1 MTEPAEKKV
10 KFSEEMEVDPNQGIK
25 RTETLFEN
33 IDGEQAIT
41 EVESLCMGC
50 GENGTTKLL
59 LTKVPHFR
67 EIILMAFECPH
78 CGLRNNEIQP
88 AQTIAE
94 KGIKQVVRIAGQK
107 DLNRQ
112 VVKSE
117 SATVRFE
124 ELDFEIPP
132 NSQSGILSTV
142 DGMIDRAIEGLK
154 QEQPA
159 RLLADYEL
167 YKKIEGVIE
176 VLQEYY
182 DNKTHF
188 TFAID
193 DPTGNS
199 YIENLC
205 APKED
210 PQIKTTLYTRTKEQ
224 NLQLGMQEQEE
235 PLKEEEEFDLNEQ
248 EVIIMSTD
256 CDACGYK
263 SNEVKAGGA
272 VAAKGRKISLLMTE
286 MDDLSRDILKSES
299 CGLTIPEID
308 LQLTTGTLGGRFTTV
323 EGLLTQVY
331 EELEGKAQFLA
342 GDSAESESKSKFRDF
357 LDRLQKVLKGEMFPV
372 TLILYDPLANSHL
385 QNPYAPDPDP
395 NMTIEEF
402 ERSFEENENYGLN
415 DMKPFEK
422 PTDAEKLSV
431 TFITPQK
438 EKITVYAK
446 PNTNLLDIAHGN
458 NIDLEGAC
466 EGSLACSTC
475 HLIIQPEFYE
485 KLEEPSDE
493 ENDMLDLAFGLTET
507 SRLGCQVTLTKE
519 LDGMTV
525 TMPSA
530 TRNMQLKDN

>member
-1 MTEPAEKKV
+1 MTEPVEKKV
-10 KFSEEMEVDPNQGIK
+10 KFTEQEMEVDPNQGIK

-41 EVESLCMGC
+41 EVESLCMAC

-94 KGIKQVVRIAGQK
+94 KGIRQAVKISGQR

-112 VVKSE
+112 VVKSD

-132 NSQSGILSTV
+132 NSQTGVLSTV

-154 QEQPA
+154 QEQQA

-167 YKKIEGVIE
+167 YEKIEGIIGA
-176 VLQEYY
+176 LQEYY
-182 DNKTHF
+182 DDKTHF
-188 TFAID
+188 TFTID
-193 DPTGNS
+193 DPAGNS

-210 PQIKTTLYTRTKEQ
+210 LQIKTTMYTRTKEQ

-235 PLKEEEEFDLNEQ
+235 PLKEEEFDLNEQ
-248 EVIIMSTD
+248 VHVFHSSCSRCGAPRYTSIYNSDTRMHMLDIPHFKEVIIMSTD

-272 VAAKGRKISLLMTE
+272 VSAKGKKISLVMTE

-299 CGLTIPEID
+299 CGLFIPEID

-323 EGLLTQVY
+323 EGLLAQVY
-331 EELEGKAQFLA
+331 DELEGKARFLA
-342 GDSAESESKSKFRDF
+342 GDSAESESKAKFKDF
-357 LDRLQKVLKGEMFPV
+357 LDRLQKVLKGEMLPV
-372 TLILYDPLANSHL
+372 TLVLYDPLANSHL

-402 ERSFEENENYGLN
+402 ERTFEENENYGLN
-415 DMKPFEK
+415 DMK
-422 PTDAEKLSV
+422 V
-431 TFITPQK
+431 
-438 EKITVYAK
+438 
-446 PNTNLLDIAHGN
+446 
-458 NIDLEGAC
+458 
-466 EGSLACSTC
+466 
-475 HLIIQPEFYE
+475 
-485 KLEEPSDE
+485 
-493 ENDMLDLAFGLTET
+493 ENY
-507 SRLGCQVTLTKE
+507 
-519 LDGMTV
+519 
-525 TMPSA
+525 
-530 TRNMQLKDN
+530 